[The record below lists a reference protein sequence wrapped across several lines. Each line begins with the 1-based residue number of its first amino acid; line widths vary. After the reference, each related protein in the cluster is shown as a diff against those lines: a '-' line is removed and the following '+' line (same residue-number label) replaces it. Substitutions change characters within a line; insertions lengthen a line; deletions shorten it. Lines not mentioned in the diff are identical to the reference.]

1 MHKAGELKL
10 LSIVRSERG
19 HRCMINDQILY
30 VNDRIKDFR
39 IVSITE
45 NSVVL
50 QWENPEGDGHE
61 TESQHC
67 QIELKLS
74 E

>member
-1 MHKAGELKL
+1 
-10 LSIVRSERG
+10 
-19 HRCMINDQILY
+19 MINDQILY
-30 VNDRIKDFR
+30 VNDRVNDFR

-50 QWENPEGDGHE
+50 QWENPEGEDHG